1 MMRRK
6 AVIQLL
12 SALTILAGI
21 GLSQDANA
29 AAEHTIKIGTL
40 APKSSPW
47 GKVFSTWEKAVA
59 EKSGGRLEIQFY
71 YNGQQGDEV
80 AMIGK
85 IKSGQLD
92 GAAVTAVGL
101 GKIYKPILA
110 LQMPGL
116 FSSWAKLDAARD
128 AMSGEFEK
136 GASDAGFAIL
146 GKGDVGRA
154 YVMSKGIA
162 IRTPG
167 DLKGSKPYAWRD
179 DPTSGTVY
187 SLLGGVSP
195 VALSIPEV
203 LPNLNTGA
211 VNIVIAPA
219 LAAEQLQWASK
230 LDHIVSEPVGFAI
243 GALVASSK
251 KLDSLPADLK
261 AIVVDTGKVAAAA
274 LTKRIR
280 DEDNAAYARLKG
292 KMTVIE
298 LTAAEKDQWKGIFK
312 QVRGRLGQ
320 GTFESAVVSRLEGMG
335 G

>member
-12 SALTILAGI
+12 SALTIFAGI
-21 GLSQDANA
+21 GLSQNAN
-29 AAEHTIKIGTL
+29 AAEHTIKLGTL

-47 GKVFSTWEKAVA
+47 GKVFETWVKAVS
-59 EKSGGRLEIQFY
+59 EKSGGRLEVQIF
-71 YNGQQGDEV
+71 YNGSQGDEG
-80 AMIGK
+80 AMVGK

-116 FSSWAKLDAARD
+116 FSSWAKLDAARE
-128 AMSGEFEK
+128 ALKPEFEK
-136 GASDAGFAIL
+136 GAADAGFTML
-146 GKGDVGRA
+146 GTGDVGRA

-162 IRTPG
+162 IRTPENLQG
-167 DLKGSKPYAWRD
+167 AKPYAWRD
-179 DPTSGTVY
+179 DPTAGAVY
-187 SLLGGVSP
+187 QVIGGVTP
-195 VALSIPEV
+195 LPLSIPEV

-211 VNIVIAPA
+211 INIVLAPA
-219 LAAEQLQWASK
+219 LAAEQLQWSSK

-261 AIVVDTGKVAAAA
+261 TILTDTGKVAASA

-280 DEDNAAYARLKG
+280 SEDDSAFGRLKG

-298 LTAAEKDQWKGIFK
+298 LTGAEKDQWKGIFK
-312 QVRGRLGQ
+312 RVRAKLGQ
-320 GTFESAVVSRLEGMG
+320 GTFDPGLISRLEGMG